1 MIHKYGLKMNN
12 LRAASG
18 NTINWMP
25 RSGGYTQISYD
36 RATGVVLTNDHV
48 CLGYNSW
55 TEYHDTA
62 IIHVCN
68 TSKHMTMQELAD
80 AIAER
85 VAMHHATYGA
95 EVLA

>member
-1 MIHKYGLKMNN
+1 MINKYGMKMNG

-18 NTINWMP
+18 NTINWTP

-36 RATGVVLTNDHV
+36 RATGEVLTNDHV
-48 CLGYNSW
+48 SLGYNSW

-68 TSKHMTMQELAD
+68 TSKHMTMQQIAD
-80 AIAER
+80 AIADR
-85 VAMHHATYGA
+85 VAMQRLADGE
-95 EVLA
+95 EVQA

>member
-1 MIHKYGLKMNN
+1 MINKYGMKMNG

-18 NTINWMP
+18 NTINWTP

-36 RATGVVLTNDHV
+36 RATGEVLTYDHV
-48 CLGYNSW
+48 SLVYNSW

-68 TSKHMTMQELAD
+68 TSKHMTMQQIAD
-80 AIAER
+80 AIADR
-85 VAMHHATYGA
+85 VAMQRLADGE
-95 EVLA
+95 EVQA